1 MVNNKSSHKT
11 RNMRSGE
18 QHLPAVK
25 ASGGALTVVHTGSN
39 QSERKECPIVGVGAS
54 AGGLQALLQLF
65 ESMPVATG
73 MAFVVI
79 QHLDAKHDSALGSI
93 LSDVTD
99 MPVNEVKDNTVTRPN
114 HVYVIAPGTELTVV
128 RGVLNVVPRQT
139 QVRQHTPID
148 FFLESLARDKVNKA
162 IGVILSGNGSDG
174 SQGLKE
180 IKAVG
185 GITFAQDPYSAKY
198 DSMPL
203 SAIATSMVDFVLS
216 PREIASE
223 LAMIGKFRTFSSP
236 TMEASELFPDG
247 DTALARILDM
257 LNKVSGINFAEYK
270 QLTVKRRILHR
281 MNLHRVDKLDD
292 YIACLRLNSTELAA
306 LQQDILINVT
316 QFFREPQAFDTL
328 KNIVFPAI
336 ISSTASNAPIRMW
349 VPGCSTGEEAYSL
362 AIALLEFLED
372 RTINRPIQI
381 FATDINETV
390 IDKARAGIY
399 PQSIMSDV
407 SPARLSRFFVEVA
420 QGYQVS
426 KTIRDA
432 CVFARQ
438 DIGND
443 PPISRVDIVS
453 CRNVMIYFGPALQK
467 RMFPI
472 FHYALN
478 PSGFLILGAAESIG
492 VFADLF
498 SLVDKKYRVYAKKA
512 VTNPSLFAFSARE
525 HAASVPNHI
534 EKHAPGSLDGNS
546 WLDVQKEADRIVVNK
561 YAPPGVII
569 NSKMDIIQ
577 FRGRT
582 GVYLE
587 AAPGMPS
594 LNLLK
599 MARDGLL
606 LGLRTIVNQAKKENV
621 LVRKEGLHVIK
632 DGHSFPVNVDVI
644 PINGP
649 LKKGEYFLVLFRDA
663 ASQHLPESK
672 LDSGMKAGEDVY
684 QPGESGE
691 VLCLKQEIAATKE
704 YLQSIIDQHEFA
716 NENLRYAN
724 EEIQSSNEELQS
736 TYEEMETAKEE
747 LQSTNEELMTLN
759 DELQSRNQELRYVN
773 NDLYNLLR
781 SINIAVLILD
791 SDLRIRRFSTVAEK
805 VLNLISADVGRPI
818 NNIKPNIEIADLEQV
833 SLEVINTLDSK
844 EKEVQDRWGHW
855 YSMQIRPYKTT
866 DNKIDGV
873 IITFVDINA
882 IKKSFEATQEAREY
896 AEAIV
901 ETVRQPLLVLDAD
914 LRLKT
919 ANKAYYQTFRM
930 TPEEITGQS
939 IFQMRDGVWDIPEL
953 NILLKDLLASD
964 TAFED
969 FEISYDFPGIG
980 KQKMFVNARRILNAQ
995 NKTKL
1000 ILMAFETINPQT
1012 GKQQSS

>member
-1 MVNNKSSHKT
+1 LVNNKSSHKT
-11 RNMRSGE
+11 RNLQSGE
-18 QHLPAVK
+18 QPLPAAK
-25 ASGGALTVVHTGSN
+25 AAGAALTVVHAGSD
-39 QSERKECPIVGVGAS
+39 QAERKECSIVGVGAS
-54 AGGLQALLQLF
+54 AGGLQALSQLF

-93 LSDVTD
+93 LSEVTD
-99 MPVNEVKDNTVTRPN
+99 MPVSEVKDNTVARPN
-114 HVYVIAPGTELTVV
+114 HVYVIKPGTELTVASGV
-128 RGVLNVVPRQT
+128 LTVELQQRGVR
-139 QVRQHTPID
+139 RHTLID
-148 FFLESLARDKVNKA
+148 FFLGSLANDTGDKA

-185 GITFAQDPYSAKY
+185 GMTFAQDPYSAEY

-203 SAIATSMVDFVLS
+203 SAIATGMVDFVLS

-223 LAMIGKFRTFSSP
+223 LAMIGKLRTFTSP
-236 TMEASELFPDG
+236 TTESSELFPDG
-247 DTALARILDM
+247 ADALGRILDM

-292 YIACLRLNSTELAA
+292 YIDYLRLNSTELAA

-316 QFFREPQAFDTL
+316 KFFREPQAFDTL
-328 KNIVFPAI
+328 KAQVFPAI
-336 ISSTASNAPIRMW
+336 ISSTAPNAPIRMW

-362 AIALLEFLED
+362 AIALLEFLGAHS
-372 RTINRPIQI
+372 INRPIQI

-390 IDKARAGIY
+390 IEKARAGIY

-426 KTIRDA
+426 KTIRDV

-438 DIGND
+438 DIGKE
-443 PPISRVDIVS
+443 PPISRVDLVS
-453 CRNVMIYFGPALQK
+453 CRNVMIYFGLALQK
-467 RMFPI
+467 RIFPI

-478 PSGFLILGAAESIG
+478 PSGFLILGASESIG

-498 SLVDKKYRVYAKKA
+498 SLLDKKYRVYAKKA
-512 VTNPSLFAFSARE
+512 VTNPLLFAYSASE

-534 EKHAPGSLDGNS
+534 EKDAPGSLKGSS
-546 WLDVQKEADRIVVNK
+546 WLDVQKEADRIVVHK

-569 NSKMDIIQ
+569 NSKLDILQ

-594 LNLLK
+594 VNLLK

-606 LGLRTIVNQAKKENV
+606 LGLRTAVNQAKKENV
-621 LVRKEGLHVIK
+621 LVRKDGLHVIK

-649 LKKGEYFLVLFRDA
+649 LQKGEYFLVLFRDA
-663 ASQHLPESK
+663 AAQYLPESK
-672 LDSGMKAGEDVY
+672 QDSGMKAGEDVY
-684 QPGESGE
+684 QPGEPGE

-704 YLQSIIDQHEFA
+704 YLQSIIDQHEIV
-716 NENLRYAN
+716 NENLRCAN
-724 EEIQSSNEELQS
+724 EDIQSSNEELQS

-759 DELQSRNQELRYVN
+759 DELQSRNLELSYVN

-791 SDLRIRRFSTVAEK
+791 SDLRIRRFSSVAEK

-818 NNIKPNIEIADLEQV
+818 NNIKPNIEIPDLEQV
-833 SLEVINTLDSK
+833 SLEVMDTLVSK
-844 EKEVQDRWGHW
+844 EQEVQDRWGHW

-866 DNKIDGV
+866 DHKIDGV
-873 IITFVDINA
+873 IITFVDIHE
-882 IKKSFEATQEAREY
+882 IKKSFEVAQEARDY

-919 ANKAYYQTFRM
+919 ANKAYYQTFRL
-930 TPEEITGQS
+930 TPEDINDQS
-939 IFQMRDGVWDIPEL
+939 IFQMRDGLWDIPEL
-953 NILLKDLLASD
+953 HILLNELLAHD

-969 FEISYDFPGIG
+969 FEISYDFPNIG
-980 KQKMFVNARRILNAQ
+980 KQRMLVNARRILNAQ
-995 NKTKL
+995 NRTKL
-1000 ILMAFETINPQT
+1000 ILMAFETIDPQT